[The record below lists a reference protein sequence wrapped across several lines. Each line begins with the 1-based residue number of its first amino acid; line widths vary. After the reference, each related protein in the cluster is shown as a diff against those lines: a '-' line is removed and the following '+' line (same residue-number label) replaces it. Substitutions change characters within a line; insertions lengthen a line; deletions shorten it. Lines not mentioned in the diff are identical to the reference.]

1 MVAYWKVEPLH
12 WQGNWELM
20 CQHVTKL
27 FVAADDVTHA
37 MYENKNESAEL
48 VEGFM
53 ETLQNSVN
61 SAEPEQVPCQ
71 T

>member
-1 MVAYWKVEPLH
+1 MVS
-12 WQGNWELM
+12 LM
-20 CQHVTKL
+20 
-27 FVAADDVTHA
+27 

-53 ETLQNSVN
+53 DTLQNSVN